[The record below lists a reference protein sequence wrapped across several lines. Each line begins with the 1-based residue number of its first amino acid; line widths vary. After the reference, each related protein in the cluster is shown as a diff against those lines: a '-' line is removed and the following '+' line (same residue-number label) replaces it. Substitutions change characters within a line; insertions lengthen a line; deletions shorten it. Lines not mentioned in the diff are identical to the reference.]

1 MSAVT
6 TLAAS
11 IAAAAG
17 AVAVYRF
24 VNRRT
29 RPLRDAIAELRR
41 QQSAARS
48 GGGAAA
54 DVLDY
59 ERDPAS
65 GVYRQKTPRP

>member
-17 AVAVYRF
+17 AVAMYRF

-41 QQSAARS
+41 QQSAARD
-48 GGGAAA
+48 GGAAA

-65 GVYRQKTPRP
+65 GVYRQKAPRP